1 MLSQSRWLESV
12 FSYAG
17 KYVAA
22 AGNQGLTPFYFAAAI
37 LSQTQSRMTADI
49 VFRILLEPKM
59 ASSTNVL
66 LYASVCGNAAE
77 QQSTPQDTLP

>member
-49 VFRILLEPKM
+49 VLLEPKM

-77 QQSTPQDTLP
+77 QQSTPHDTQP